1 MTENAQ
7 HEPQEPW
14 FLTGFKTLDFR
25 QSTSVGIFTEDY
37 WDGVNKA
44 SDLEMAGR
52 FLIRILSKYFYEY
65 F

>member
-44 SDLEMAGR
+44 
-52 FLIRILSKYFYEY
+52 
-65 F
+65 